1 MKSYLINKRRQKEKS
16 LKAINDL
23 QKVIGTLNNKC
34 IDIDSCVK
42 IVTYGIQSSLK
53 GDNTGSLSS
62 LSANINKNNYRKINE
77 SISLASTA
85 KVKIQSEIDS
95 IDRQIREIER
105 REEAER
111 RQMQL
116 ERERRRRE
124 EEERRGR

>member
-34 IDIDSCVK
+34 IENDKYAKD
-42 IVTYGIQSSLK
+42 VTLWIQNGLK
-53 GDNTGSLSS
+53 GDNTGKFARSS
-62 LSANINKNNYRKINE
+62 TNINRNNYGKIRE
-77 SISLASTA
+77 IIGLVSTVRA
-85 KVKIQSEIDS
+85 KIQSEINS
-95 IDRQIREIER
+95 IDRQLREIER
-105 REEAER
+105 QEEAER